1 MKTEPDFNKT
11 NRLVPAIAQDAQT
24 GEVPMFAWKNRKAW
38 KSACHTGRSSL
49 FSMKRYKTP
58 EQGSYRRR
66 KPRNDPD
73 RMNKFTARKFAFVA
87 TFLGSACGTL
97 LVANPLYSSHFAG
110 E

>member
-1 MKTEPDFNKT
+1 MHKLVKYRCLHGKTEKRGNLP
-11 NRLVPAIAQDAQT
+11 VIQD
-24 GEVPMFAWKNRKAW
+24 EVAF
-38 KSACHTGRSSL
+38 